1 MFEEIVGAQK
11 LPTGEVKTNKKIKKI
26 LLWETVLK

>member
-11 LPTGEVKTNKKIKKI
+11 LPTGEVKTNKKLKKYYYGR
-26 LLWETVLK
+26 KF